1 MFKRCLLLLSAL
13 VLLGVGPAYAV
24 SYVTFD
30 EQLTVNFGDP
40 EKPKLSYL
48 RVNVSLKVADDT
60 TATTVRNHEPF
71 IRDLIIRHLVRQ
83 KVETV
88 RTGEAKS
95 QLLSDIK
102 TSVTEFLTEEEGEP
116 LVEDVLFTE
125 FVVQE

>member
-1 MFKRCLLLLSAL
+1 MFKRCLLLLGVL
-13 VLLGVGPAYAV
+13 CLLGGGPVYAV

-30 EQLTVNFGDP
+30 EHFTTNFGDP

-48 RVNVSLKVADDT
+48 RVNVSMKVADDS
-60 TATTVRNHEPF
+60 TATRVRGHEPF

-88 RTGEAKS
+88 RTEEAKT
-95 QLLSDIK
+95 QLLTDIK